1 MQCCFSDKANAKS
14 GNASKSSNG
23 VKPVSGSKS
32 GNLSD
37 DEPLY
42 DSVCSDED
50 YASIGDNQ
58 SLQDGN
64 KTPSKEIGT
73 NQVSIDRWT
82 TTSVQVEVLTW
93 YLLYR
98 TLWDPAGKP
107 FLWTPGSVDCYLV
120 FIKRLESYSTQV
132 PFQGN

>member
-1 MQCCFSDKANAKS
+1 MIRSIIGVNSRGQHGVRCDFPDKANAKGS
-14 GNASKSSNG
+14 GNGLKGSSNG
-23 VKPVSGSKS
+23 VKSGGGTKS

-64 KTPSKEIGT
+64 KTPSKDTGT
-73 NQVSIDRWT
+73 SQVGIAEASI
-82 TTSVQVEVLTW
+82 QVKLMD
-93 YLLYR
+93 LNL
-98 TLWDPAGKP
+98 
-107 FLWTPGSVDCYLV
+107 
-120 FIKRLESYSTQV
+120 
-132 PFQGN
+132 

>member
-1 MQCCFSDKANAKS
+1 MISKVILKVISNYKARCNFSDKANAKS
-14 GNASKSSNG
+14 GNGPKSSNG
-23 VKPVSGSKS
+23 VKPATGTKS

-64 KTPSKEIGT
+64 KTPSKETGT
-73 NQVSIDRWT
+73 NQVSIVR
-82 TTSVQVEVLTW
+82 
-93 YLLYR
+93 
-98 TLWDPAGKP
+98 
-107 FLWTPGSVDCYLV
+107 
-120 FIKRLESYSTQV
+120 
-132 PFQGN
+132 